1 MLKKCLLMLGMVA
14 SLSACMT
21 APADLDLALTRQ
33 SAQHKYVVA
42 VRPLL
47 DPVGINQLHSW
58 EIKLATPGG
67 EPVTQARIGVDGGM
81 PQHGH
86 GFPTRPR
93 VTRELGEGRYLLE
106 GMKFSMTGWWELK
119 LAIEAA
125 PGSDQ
130 ITFNT
135 VVALPEAG
143 KR

>member
-1 MLKKCLLMLGMVA
+1 MKTLLSLLLLTA

-21 APADLDLALTRQ
+21 PPTELDLALTRPSEQ
-33 SAQHKYVVA
+33 KKYLVA
-42 VRPLL
+42 VRPLA
-47 DPVGINQLHSW
+47 DPVPINQLHAW
-58 EIKLATPGG
+58 EIKLSTPGG
-67 EPVTQARIGVDGGM
+67 EPVTQAQIGVDGGM

-93 VTRELGEGRYLLE
+93 VTRELGEGRYLLD

-119 LAIEAA
+119 LAIQAA
-125 PGSDQ
+125 PGADK

-135 VVALPEAG
+135 VIALPSEA